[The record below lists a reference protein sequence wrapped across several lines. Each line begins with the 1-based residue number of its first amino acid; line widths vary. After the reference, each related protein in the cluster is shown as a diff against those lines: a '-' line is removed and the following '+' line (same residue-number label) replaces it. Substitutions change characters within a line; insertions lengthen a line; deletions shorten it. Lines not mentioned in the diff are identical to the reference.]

1 MFLTNRMH
9 KVARR
14 RCCLTLMT
22 SGSTIWFTPTNLRH
36 LPMSSINK
44 TQPKCC
50 TLLTV
55 LLLIYP
61 KLLSHSISHLQ
72 SSKTKRVAGKNNTS
86 KNTLLLSNT
95 PFSFNYAIKCCQNTP
110 GLHLS
115 LLNLHFCMQF
125 HYLFSG
131 PFVLIQFFGPD

>member
-1 MFLTNRMH
+1 MLPNTYDFWVYNLVHTDQLKASSHVKSQQNT
-9 KVARR
+9 AQ
-14 RCCLTLMT
+14 TE
-22 SGSTIWFTPTNLRH
+22 PTA
-36 LPMSSINK
+36 
-44 TQPKCC
+44 
-50 TLLTV
+50 LLTV

-61 KLLSHSISHLQ
+61 KLLLSHSISHLQ

-131 PFVLIQFFGPD
+131 SFVLIQFFGPD